1 MSDKLEK
8 LGVIGCI
15 LSIIFFPILV
25 IFELAKKYSG
35 SKR

>member
-25 IFELAKKYSG
+25 ILKLVKKYG
-35 SKR
+35 G